1 MLWHFFQMIYFWSVF
16 KKPSDQLRTESLTY
30 SHTDTNQRTDVWVN
44 PAAVVSGRQRVVTG
58 WTWWTWSSRAVTWL
72 GEAVSGGAAGQQ
84 LDSAAERHHVGV
96 KTLQLITGVVHLS
109 ARTQTSDIQTSF
121 FMLMMW
127 NVTKSIYSGTL
138 TITEYFHFMARYTFH
153 CLYLFYS

>member
-1 MLWHFFQMIYFWSVF
+1 M
-16 KKPSDQLRTESLTY
+16 
-30 SHTDTNQRTDVWVN
+30 
-44 PAAVVSGRQRVVTG
+44 
-58 WTWWTWSSRAVTWL
+58 

-109 ARTQTSDIQTSF
+109 ARTQTSEFQHPTSL

-127 NVTKSIYSGTL
+127 NVTKFIYSVTL
-138 TITEYFHFMARYTFH
+138 TLTKYFHFMAHYTFH
-153 CLYLFYS
+153 SPIFILQLVSLQITVFHIKHKIT